1 VTNLL
6 LANASALGAPQVVFV
21 SLVAVVTLLS
31 LRAVTKVMGVV
42 LSRSVSRTL
51 DGAVVVLFVLFI
63 VLVIVRFKVIG

>member
-1 VTNLL
+1 MTNLL